1 MGPNLKSKRW
11 IITKG
16 ILFAFL
22 ALLSGTLQIISSL
35 PWWQET
41 LLLLICVWAACRF
54 YYFLFHVLHAY
65 VDPNLKSPGLLD
77 LLKRIA
83 KKSSHSG

>member
-1 MGPNLKSKRW
+1 MGPDLKRNRW
-11 IITKG
+11 IVLKG

-22 ALLSGTLQIISSL
+22 ALLSGTLQIIAPL

-65 VDPNLKSPGLLD
+65 VDPSLKSSGLLD
-77 LLKRIA
+77 LAKRLRD
-83 KKSSHSG
+83 KSSTRE